1 MSRLK
6 YSKKL
11 IFYIV
16 IILFISG
23 VIYFYPRE
31 ISKDFSGIMYRLG
44 DTNYLENM
52 NVSIQGNISKGLLK
66 GDKFEGAIFIGDKK
80 LTKISMRFDDFGR
93 GNLFYYDENVG
104 DYKSYGDL
112 ISNNMRDEFTIIVL
126 EENKEKRGSSSWS
139 SKDGLMISAPA
150 SSRNEALGISNK
162 LMKDI
167 LVNELK

>member
-1 MSRLK
+1 MK

-16 IILFISG
+16 ILFISG

-31 ISKDFSGIMYRLG
+31 ISKDFNGIMYRLG
-44 DTNYLENM
+44 YTNYLENVK
-52 NVSIQGNISKGLLK
+52 VSIQGNISKGLLK
-66 GDKFEGAIFIGDKK
+66 GDKFEGAIQIGDKK

-93 GNLFYYDENVG
+93 GNLFYYDESVG

-112 ISNNMRDEFTIIVL
+112 ISNNMKDQFTIIVL
-126 EENKEKRGSSSWS
+126 EENEEKSGSSSWS
-139 SKDGLMISAPA
+139 SKDGLMISVLA
-150 SSRNEALGISNK
+150 SSRNEALDISNK